1 MCSPT
6 WTRSSRPTVSISTF
20 DDLLRS
26 AREQPEP
33 QRLLFVFATA
43 GVPDD
48 ATAQERTRFEANQGG
63 TLTPLMCVD
72 KAPDELTSFETLLEE
87 SRQFDHAWHIVFVA
101 AMSGTDDA
109 GPTSL
114 EAEAP
119 LQRMVES
126 IKSGS
131 IGGFIAFDVQGQP
144 VQFV

>member
-1 MCSPT
+1 MT
-6 WTRSSRPTVSISTF
+6 LSSF

-48 ATAQERTRFEANQGG
+48 ATAEQRARFEAGEGG

-72 KAPDELTSFETLLEE
+72 KAPDELASFEALRDE
-87 SRQFDHAWHIVFVA
+87 SRRLDQTWDIVFVA
-101 AMSGTDDA
+101 ALSGTGNA
-109 GPTSL
+109 RPSSL
-114 EAEAP
+114 QAEAP

-126 IKSGS
+126 IKSGR
-131 IGGFIAFDVQGQP
+131 IGGFIPFDVQGQP
-144 VQFV
+144 VQFT

>member
-1 MCSPT
+1 M
-6 WTRSSRPTVSISTF
+6 TRPVPERKPAMSISSF

-26 AREQPEP
+26 ARAQPEP

-48 ATAQERTRFEANQGG
+48 ATAQERTRFEAGQGG

-72 KAPDELTSFETLLEE
+72 KAPEDLDSFDTLLEE
-87 SRQFDHAWHIVFVA
+87 SRQLDHAWDIVFVA
-101 AMSGTDDA
+101 ALAGTDDA
-109 GPTSL
+109 RPTSL
-114 EAEAP
+114 QAEEP

-131 IGGFIAFDVQGQP
+131 IGGFIPFNANGQP
-144 VQFV
+144 VQFS

>member
-1 MCSPT
+1 MTGPIPERKSAM
-6 WTRSSRPTVSISTF
+6 SITNF

-26 AREQPEP
+26 ARAQPEP

-48 ATAQERTRFEANQGG
+48 ATTQERARFEAGRGG

-72 KAPDELTSFETLLEE
+72 KAPEDLASFDALLEE
-87 SRQFDHAWHIVFVA
+87 SRRLDYAWDIVFVA
-101 AMSGTDDA
+101 ALAGTDDA
-109 GPTSL
+109 RPTSL
-114 EAEAP
+114 QAEAP

-131 IGGFIAFDVQGQP
+131 IGGFIPFDAKGQP
-144 VQFV
+144 VQFS